1 MWEAWP
7 WPTTKRSFTLEK
19 RAQKEAERIQKI
31 QAEIAAFEQKVAATT
46 LEEKEPWRPP
56 SAPRLHGGR
65 DQSRGLLVLD
75 VPDLVIEF
83 GELTP
88 LRPDQP
94 APTP

>member
-46 LEEKEPWRPP
+46 PEEKE
-56 SAPRLHGGR
+56 
-65 DQSRGLLVLD
+65 LLTLRLD
-75 VPDLVIEF
+75 VATARLNLVEKAAEKEAAF
-83 GELTP
+83 AARRAV
-88 LRPDQP
+88 LRGD
-94 APTP
+94 